1 MRQRLW
7 LTVFVI
13 AGALLAVGQDN
24 VNQDRRDLHQDHSDV
39 RHDRRD
45 VNHDR
50 VDRNRGIRDIH
61 HDRVDIARDRRDY
74 ATMKGPATGQAPQK
88 NRPISLMIA
97 GSYIKIIE
105 IYMPIAATFITTG
118 TTSITIVVMS
128 ATTAGTS
135 TGRINQ

>member
-24 VNQDRRDLHQDHSDV
+24 VSQDRRDLNQDHRDV

-50 VDRNRGIRDIH
+50 VDRNRGIPGHPPRSS
-61 HDRVDIARDRRDY
+61 RYCQR
-74 ATMKGPATGQAPQK
+74 
-88 NRPISLMIA
+88 
-97 GSYIKIIE
+97 
-105 IYMPIAATFITTG
+105 
-118 TTSITIVVMS
+118 
-128 ATTAGTS
+128 S
-135 TGRINQ
+135 TGIMPR